1 MGTQGSQ
8 RTRVNA
14 LAREAFFAGL
24 EVHKELGP
32 GLLEK
37 AYERALA
44 HELSLRNLRVQ
55 TQVPLSL
62 NYKGLE
68 IQNAY
73 FIDTLVEG
81 TLVLEIKSVEADHDN
96 HKAQLLTYLRCGG
109 FPLGLLMNF
118 KPALFK
124 DGVARVA
131 NGP

>member
-1 MGTQGSQ
+1 M
-8 RTRVNA
+8 NA

-24 EVHKELGP
+24 EVHKEVGP

-37 AYERALA
+37 A